1 MEFIRKHIITIFWI
15 LLLLHCAF
23 HFFHLPFVAISK
35 LLLIPSL
42 MMYLFTRRKEDAL
55 TGINIFYLVAMLF
68 GFIGDMLL
76 VIINDLL
83 FLPGMIAYMINL
95 VFLSIFFLQLQPLS
109 VKNAGKP
116 LLVVGL
122 LVIVGYVFLHFM
134 GTHLREFQ
142 VPILCYMFF
151 VTIAAAMAINTTSH
165 PQLNKTGWLFF
176 AGAIIFIVS
185 NTILALNR
193 FYLLWHNL
201 YIAVMLTYGIA
212 QYLFARGVAE
222 VSKHHIKT

>member
-1 MEFIRKHIITIFWI
+1 MDFVRKNILYVFWV

-42 MMYLFTRRKEDAL
+42 MIYLFTRRKEEAL
-55 TGINIFYLVAMLF
+55 AGLNIFYLIAMLF

-95 VFLSIFFLQLQPLS
+95 IFISVFFWQLQQFS
-109 VKNAGKP
+109 FRQMIRP
-116 LLVVGL
+116 LLVITL
-122 LVIVGYVFLHFM
+122 LSIAGYLVFSFL
-134 GTHLREFQ
+134 GDRLRQFQ
-142 VPILCYMFF
+142 IPVLCYMFF
-151 VTIAAAMAINTTSH
+151 VTIAAALSINTTYH
-165 PQLNKTGWLFF
+165 PQLKKTGWLFF
-176 AGAIIFIVS
+176 AGAIVFVIS
-185 NTILALNR
+185 NTILVINR

-212 QYLFARGVAE
+212 QYLFARGVAA
-222 VSKHHIKT
+222 VSKHIKT

>member
-1 MEFIRKHIITIFWI
+1 MEFIRKHILTIFWA
-15 LLLLHCAF
+15 LLFLHCAF

-42 MMYLFTRRKEDAL
+42 MMYLFTRRKEVAL
-55 TGINIFYLVAMLF
+55 TGINIFYLIAMLF

-95 VFLSIFFLQLQPLS
+95 VFLSIFFLQLHPLS
-109 VKNAGKP
+109 FKSAGKP

-134 GTHLREFQ
+134 GNHLREFQ

-165 PQLNKTGWLFF
+165 PQLKKQ
-176 AGAIIFIVS
+176 AGYF
-185 NTILALNR
+185 LQALL
-193 FYLLWHNL
+193 YLLFP
-201 YIAVMLTYGIA
+201 TP
-212 QYLFARGVAE
+212 YLP
-222 VSKHHIKT
+222 